1 MSFSGFDPNGPA
13 CTNSNIFG
21 LPSNEEESQVVLLPV
36 PWEVTVSYGAGTAR
50 GPEHIFKA
58 SQQIDLY
65 DCDYPMGWKT
75 GFYMLPVNKNILM
88 RSDYLR
94 KEAELYIHFQTEEGS
109 LEENEFMQNGLK
121 EVNSGSKKLN
131 RWVYE
136 ESLRLLEQGKF
147 VGLIGGDHSTP
158 LGYYKALGEKYSD
171 FAILHIDAHLDLR
184 KSYEDFIYSHAS
196 IMYNALHEVPQIK
209 KLVSVGARDYC
220 LEEIDEVKAQGDRIK
235 VFFDQYLKNRQYE
248 GATWAA
254 LSDEIINALPE
265 KVYLSLDIDGLD
277 PKLCP
282 HTGTPVPGGLE
293 IGQLYYL
300 VKKLLDS
307 GRQLIGFDVVEVGY
321 GHDEFD
327 ANVGA
332 RILFK
337 LCNLA
342 VKNMAKEKKAEPVPS
357 TENKL

>member
-1 MSFSGFDPNGPA
+1 MPFSGFDPNAPA
-13 CTNSNIFG
+13 SAHSNIFG
-21 LPSNEEESQVVLLPV
+21 LPSNEEDSKVILLPV

-50 GPEHIFKA
+50 APEHIFRA

-65 DCDYPMGWKT
+65 DCDVPLGWEA
-75 GFYMLPVNKNILM
+75 GFFMRPVDKNILM
-88 RSDYLR
+88 QSDYLR
-94 KEAELYIHFQTEEGS
+94 KEAELYIHFQAEDGS
-109 LEENEFMQNGLK
+109 LDENEFMQNGLK
-121 EVNSGSKKLN
+121 EVNKGSKKLN
-131 RWVYE
+131 NWVYE
-136 ESLRLLEQGKF
+136 QTRDLLQQNKM

-158 LGYYKALGEKYSD
+158 LGYYKALGERYTD

-209 KLVSVGARDYC
+209 KLVSVGVRDYC
-220 LEEIDEVKAQGDRIK
+220 LEELNEAESQGDRVKI
-235 VFFDQYLKNRQYE
+235 FFDKYLKRQQYE
-248 GATWAA
+248 GATWQS
-254 LSDEIINALPE
+254 LCNEIIDALPE

-293 IGQLYYL
+293 IDQLFYL
-300 VKKLLDS
+300 INKLTES

-321 GHDEFD
+321 GHEEYD

-332 RILFK
+332 RVLFK

-342 VKNMAKEKKAEPVPS
+342 VKNFSPDKTESGLLQQAPKA
-357 TENKL
+357 